1 MNTYNVAT
9 LNNLNSSEL
18 NNMIAAKQ
26 KAKQAFTLQAIELNS
41 QLDDLRITTDLK
53 ANLFTSLS
61 LKLDGLK
68 VSLKNIELFLDSAA
82 SAGFK
87 SVTLK
92 SVTLKSNRL
101 SCVSLAKRSFVSLSK
116 PPLAKVQLSSVSLA
130 RGL

>member
-82 SAGFK
+82 GVGFK
-87 SVTLK
+87 SVTPK
-92 SVTLKSNRL
+92 NVTFKSNRL